1 MAPILPPV
9 IISDAIT
16 SVYKVIAVWMPVTVV
31 PTSAATCRIE
41 TFITELSSVIK
52 NWPEASTDKT
62 KPLPASTRPAFAVIA
77 THHSNHPQPT
87 LTRSHRGQPPILAA
101 TRSGHPA
108 GGVICLPAECASRPK
123 VSWNAVAGPAQL
135 PGRQHAGDA
144 SHQLPG
150 A

>member
-1 MAPILPPV
+1 M
-9 IISDAIT
+9 IINDAIT

-62 KPLPASTRPAFAVIA
+62 KPLPASTRLAFAVIA

-87 LTRSHRGQPPILAA
+87 PTRSHRGQPPILAA
-101 TRSGHPA
+101 TRPESDLSSRRVRG
-108 GGVICLPAECASRPK
+108 RPK

-135 PGRQHAGDA
+135 PGRQHVGDA